1 MIQITSGNVC
11 VTKSTFL
18 KTAHKDKKTKDF
30 FIWLFAR
37 GRGRGFLTDSSLGS
51 CFTMFFNRE
60 MVGFLAVRRM
70 SSTIL
75 SPRSSRPLA
84 RIPTLITPFSSRDE
98 LSGLLETREKKRKK
112 KIKDKRFTIKV
123 CMKSTLRSSNTFN
136 FFFFF
141 TLCHLL
147 QQRHWQQLCSPP
159 AGSQTPTSVLSQ
171 CGRQSSAQPAARLL
185 LGRWW
190 SVWPWCDD
198 HPVSRGDAR
207 TTVGTIDARTSGVK
221 SEDSFVSTVIVF
233 CFKSH
238 Q

>member
-98 LSGLLETREKKRKK
+98 LSVLLETREKKRKK

-141 TLCHLL
+141 YPLS
-147 QQRHWQQLCSPP
+147 SPS
-159 AGSQTPTSVLSQ
+159 AASLAAAVF
-171 CGRQSSAQPAARLL
+171 SSSRESDTNFSAL
-185 LGRWW
+185 
-190 SVWPWCDD
+190 SVWE
-198 HPVSRGDAR
+198 
-207 TTVGTIDARTSGVK
+207 TIFCTACS
-221 SEDSFVSTVIVF
+221 SSSTG
-233 CFKSH
+233 
-238 Q
+238 